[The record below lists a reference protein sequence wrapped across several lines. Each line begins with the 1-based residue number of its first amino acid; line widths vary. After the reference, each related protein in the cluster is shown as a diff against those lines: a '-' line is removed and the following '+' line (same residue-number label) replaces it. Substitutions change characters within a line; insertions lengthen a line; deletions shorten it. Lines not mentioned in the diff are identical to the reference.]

1 MAAVGALSGIVS
13 GVTGMMQANYQAK
26 VANMN
31 AQIAQENADLAST
44 KSEIDAQE
52 SDFSTSILLGEQE
65 NAQAASGV
73 TVSGK
78 SQILTRKAA
87 RHAGAADRMKL
98 IQGGQVERY
107 NFLTQKANFK
117 AEAKAAK
124 ISGISSLIGGFASA
138 AGSLAGSMSSTAPAT
153 ATPYKY
159 IPQPIAKPTS
169 LPIIGNPL
177 TRPRS
182 PYMPPLRTPYM
193 YGAG

>member
-1 MAAVGALSGIVS
+1 MAVIGALSGIVS
-13 GVTGMMQANYQAK
+13 GVTGMMQANYQAQ

-31 AQIAQENADLAST
+31 AKVAQTNADLAST

-52 SDFSTSILLGEQE
+52 ADFQSANILGEQE

-87 RHAGAADRMKL
+87 RHAADADRMKL

-124 ISGISSLIGGFASA
+124 ISGISSLIGGFLSA
-138 AGSLAGSMSSTAPAT
+138 AGAMAPSMSSTAT
-153 ATPYKY
+153 SNTNPYKY

-169 LPIIGNPL
+169 LPISTTTLNPL
-177 TRPRS
+177 MKGRLNRG
-182 PYMPPLRTPYM
+182 ML
-193 YGAG
+193 